1 MADLSIQLQLMK
13 RILILLLALLP
24 FVAKA
29 QMTVDHDIKDVV
41 WENVYES
48 SITYDEMLEYILAY
62 DILDDVVTHGNMIA
76 GDLHPVH
83 LDYEAAGYG
92 RMKVPLYL
100 SNGEFA
106 CRIVIRMKE
115 GKYKVE
121 AFNTRF
127 IDPDSPFGAITPLYE
142 GYGEFGFDIAIGLVL
157 FELTKVTSITIPS
170 NEW

>member
-1 MADLSIQLQLMK
+1 M
-13 RILILLLALLP
+13 P
-24 FVAKA
+24 FAAKA

-76 GDLHPVH
+76 GDLPLVH

-100 SNGEFA
+100 SNGRFT
-106 CRIVIRMKE
+106 CRIIIRMKE

-127 IDPDSPFGAITPLYE
+127 IDPGSPLGAVTPLYE
-142 GYGEFGFDIAIGLVL
+142 GYGEFGFDIAIELVL
-157 FELTKVTSITIPS
+157 FELTKVASVTIPA

>member
-1 MADLSIQLQLMK
+1 MADLSTLQCTMK
-13 RILILLLALLP
+13 RILILLLALMP
-24 FVAKA
+24 VMAGA
-29 QMTVDHDIKDVV
+29 QVTVDHDIKDVV
-41 WENVYES
+41 WENVHES

-76 GDLHPVH
+76 GNLHSVH

-100 SNGEFA
+100 SNGRFT

-127 IDPDSPFGAITPLYE
+127 IDPGSSFGTVTSLYA
-142 GYGEFGFDIAIGLVL
+142 GYGEFGFDIAVELVMN
-157 FELTKVTSITIPS
+157 ELTKVTSITIPS
-170 NEW
+170 DEW